1 MTMPKKARIQ
11 KQLDQQAEQA
21 RNLNIEISFLEG
33 LLKRDP
39 DYVDALRI
47 LGDDYTRRGR
57 YQDGLQIDLRLVR
70 LCHDDALV
78 HYNLACSLSL
88 TEQLDLA
95 AAELDRAITLGY
107 RDFSWLNRDPD
118 LKKLR
123 RHPLFKKIRD
133 RLKAMMI
140 EIR

>member
-1 MTMPKKARIQ
+1 LA
-11 KQLDQQAEQA
+11 
-21 RNLNIEISFLEG
+21 
-33 LLKRDP
+33 
-39 DYVDALRI
+39 
-47 LGDDYTRRGR
+47 
-57 YQDGLQIDLRLVR
+57 
-70 LCHDDALV
+70 

-88 TEQLDLA
+88 TGQVETA
-95 AAELDRAITLGY
+95 AAELDCAITLGY

>member
-1 MTMPKKARIQ
+1 MPKKDLTR
-11 KQLDQQAEQA
+11 KQLEQQAEAA
-21 RNLNIEISFLEG
+21 RNLDIEISFLEG
-33 LLKRDP
+33 LLKRDA

-57 YQDGLQIDLRLVR
+57 YQEGLQIDLRLVR
-70 LCHDDALV
+70 LCRDDALV

-88 TEQLDLA
+88 TDQIEMA

-107 RDFSWLNRDPD
+107 REFSWLSRDPD

-140 EIR
+140 EIK

>member
-1 MTMPKKARIQ
+1 MPKKAPIQ
-11 KQLDQQAEQA
+11 KRLEQQAEEA
-21 RNLNIEISFLEG
+21 RNLDIEISFLEG

-39 DYVDALRI
+39 DYADALRI

-70 LCHDDALV
+70 LCRDDSLV

-88 TEQLDLA
+88 TEQLAMA

-123 RHPLFKKIRD
+123 HHPLFKKIRD
-133 RLKAMMI
+133 RLKAMSI
-140 EIR
+140 EIK